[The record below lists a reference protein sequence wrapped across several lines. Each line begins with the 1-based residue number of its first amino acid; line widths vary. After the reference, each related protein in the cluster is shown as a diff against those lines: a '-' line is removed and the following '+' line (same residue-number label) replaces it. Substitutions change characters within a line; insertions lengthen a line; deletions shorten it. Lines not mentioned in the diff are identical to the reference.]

1 MRVIYDEFKKSGNPT
16 QPGHRSNTSPRA
28 RRRKKKSIIH
38 RSAAIFKRMNWKGR
52 ALLLIL
58 TAVLLASLFALI
70 NQDSDVVTA
79 QPPAS
84 VENADELP
92 GFVMIEQLY
101 PLTDAE
107 RREIAS
113 VVTAEAVGEPYAGKV
128 AVAQC
133 ILQACYDDGLR
144 PIEAIKKY
152 KYCKLRPEPCDEAL
166 EAVRAVFDL
175 GEKATAEP
183 IKYFYAPAR
192 VRSSWH
198 ESQDYVMTINNHRF
212 FKEAAK

>member
-1 MRVIYDEFKKSGNPT
+1 MRIYGEFKSGNPT
-16 QPGHRSNTSPRA
+16 RPGNRSNTSHHA

-38 RSAAIFKRMNWKGR
+38 RSVAIFKRMNWKGR

-58 TAVLLASLFALI
+58 TAVLLVSLFALV

-84 VENADELP
+84 VEKVDEH
-92 GFVMIEQLY
+92 Y

-166 EAVRAVFDL
+166 EAVAAVFDL
-175 GEKATAEP
+175 GEKATTEP

-212 FKEAAK
+212 FKEARK